1 MSPIV
6 SFSNQTLATT
16 VLKNT
21 VILAGESDIDRSM
34 SDLSPLVLVPCVK

>member
-16 VLKNT
+16 ILENT
-21 VILAGESDIDRSM
+21 VILAGESGIDRSM